1 MQAYQS
7 IQVFIFI
14 VSGAVVFTKFST
26 ACETEFFG
34 VFLPLSRTSYFFFT
48 KQERQNVVQENPN
61 VSVTEVAKILGEM
74 WSKLDEKEKEKYKE
88 MASKDKERYEE
99 EMKAY
104 KNGDHVLPPSK
115 KITLDS
121 EVEEWVIHKA
131 KAAKKTKLY

>member
-1 MQAYQS
+1 MKL
-7 IQVFIFI
+7 IFI
-14 VSGAVVFTKFST
+14 YFL
-26 ACETEFFG
+26 FFYH
-34 VFLPLSRTSYFFFT
+34 SRTSYFFFN

-61 VSVTEVAKILGEM
+61 VSVTEVAKILGER

-121 EVEEWVIHKA
+121 EVEEWVICKA
-131 KAAKKTKLY
+131 KAEKKRKLY